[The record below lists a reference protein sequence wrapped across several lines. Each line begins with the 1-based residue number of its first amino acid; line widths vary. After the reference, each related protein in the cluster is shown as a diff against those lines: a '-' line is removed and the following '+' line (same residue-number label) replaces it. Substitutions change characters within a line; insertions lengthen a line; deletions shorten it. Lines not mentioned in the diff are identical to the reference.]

1 MAVQN
6 LNIGL
11 NDPIRTLQQT
21 QSTPGLN
28 PNGGSADFGTFS
40 PNITRGVGIATPFQ
54 NYGVGAERD
63 DNTPPNSNDV
73 QRVVSSQFSDE
84 IVPLSN
90 VLDQYASYTY
100 SLTLYLIT
108 PKQLEEMQKS
118 YRINPATWQLLMQSG
133 GAPSNPTGASQSNRN
148 QYFKLD
154 YYLDNLVIE
163 TAFQGK
169 GTGQAHNITNVS
181 FTITEPL
188 GITLVKNLYNAVNDL
203 YTLQN
208 VSKDSPN
215 FTSGNYVMAIR
226 FYGYDAEGNISKRPT
241 TSSSN
246 NFTGDPYA
254 IVEKYFPFIISELE
268 YNVTSK
274 GSIEYKITGAAT
286 PYAYN
291 TSSAYGTIPRQFELV
306 GETVGDVLN
315 GKPTTSTNNFDD
327 SIRKDSPSPS
337 ASNNPLSPPIS
348 GGANEDLG
356 GGTINSMGMGA

>member
-11 NDPIRTLQQT
+11 NDPTRTLQQT

-40 PNITRGVGIATPFQ
+40 PNVTRGVGIATPFQ

-73 QRVVSSQFSDE
+73 QRLVGSQFSDE

-100 SLTLYLIT
+100 SLTMYLIT

-118 YRINPATWQLLMQSG
+118 YRINPATWQLLIQSG
-133 GAPSNPTGASQSNRN
+133 GAPANPTGASQSNRN

-188 GITLVKNLYNAVNDL
+188 GITLIKNLYNAVNDL

-215 FTSGNYVMAIR
+215 FTAGNYVMAIR
-226 FYGYDAEGNISKRPT
+226 FYGYDAEGNLSKRPT

-254 IVEKYFPFIISELE
+254 IVE
-268 YNVTSK
+268 
-274 GSIEYKITGAAT
+274 
-286 PYAYN
+286 
-291 TSSAYGTIPRQFELV
+291 
-306 GETVGDVLN
+306 
-315 GKPTTSTNNFDD
+315 
-327 SIRKDSPSPS
+327 
-337 ASNNPLSPPIS
+337 
-348 GGANEDLG
+348 
-356 GGTINSMGMGA
+356 